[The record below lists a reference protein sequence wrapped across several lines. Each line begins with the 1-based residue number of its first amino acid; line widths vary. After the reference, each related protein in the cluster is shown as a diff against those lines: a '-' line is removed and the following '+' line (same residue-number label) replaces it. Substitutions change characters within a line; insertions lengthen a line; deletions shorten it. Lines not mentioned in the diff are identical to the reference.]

1 MHHETARDYNPMAEL
16 EEKISLYQAEL
27 DKLKSKRTF
36 PYVYIVVAIPTTI
49 LFMVLTVISEGLIDF
64 TTGITGALFFSL
76 LITCSYLVLFQ
87 PNQEELAE
95 ELNRKIRNLYREK
108 AKLEAGLRGE
118 REVAYILRWL
128 PPNYLSIHNVTIPS
142 ERFEQQQIDHM
153 VVGPNGLFHLE
164 TKSINGV
171 VMISPGGEWTVIK
184 PVQNRMVKEGMD
196 SPRLQVQRHETVLK
210 EFLRSRFKFDIP
222 VVSVVVMAH
231 PSTIIEGEDP
241 SLNVVKKDRLNEFIQ
256 SYQGSITLTQK
267 QVRQITL
274 ALAEA
279 SVENT
284 AASRDRA

>member
-1 MHHETARDYNPMAEL
+1 MYQETEREYNPVMEL
-16 EEKISLYQAEL
+16 EEKISLYQTEL

-36 PYVYIVVAIPTTI
+36 PYVYIWVAIPTTI
-49 LFMVLTVISEGLIDF
+49 VFMVLTVISEGLIDF

-95 ELNRKIRNLYREK
+95 DLNRKIRNLYREK

-128 PPNYLSIHNVTIPS
+128 PPTYLSMHNVTIPS
-142 ERFEQQQIDHM
+142 QRFEPQQLDHV
-153 VVGPNGLFHLE
+153 VVGPNGVFHLE

-171 VMISPGGEWTVIK
+171 VLISPDGEWTVIK

-196 SPRLQVQRHETVLK
+196 SPRVQVQRHEVVLK
-210 EFLRSRFKFDIP
+210 EFLRSRFKLEIP

-231 PSTIIEGEDP
+231 PSTIVEGDDP
-241 SLNVVKKDRLNEFIQ
+241 GLNVIKKDRLNEFIQ
-256 SYQGSITLTQK
+256 SYQAAVTLSPK

-274 ALAEA
+274 ALA
-279 SVENT
+279 
-284 AASRDRA
+284 AASIDGVAATRERA